1 VSVGGGAGFEGYVSV
16 RYPESLNRVVLG
28 LDEGR
33 AIAGQG
39 HRHYLIEL
47 GTQFT
52 CFTGIIVQKLTQKT
66 LVVAGPA
73 AVTGELRWWVE
84 PELGEGG
91 GVRLRQTSYSRYV
104 LLQGSAVGER
114 LAEAEGGKES
124 VIGHADVC

>member
-1 VSVGGGAGFEGYVSV
+1 VSLGVGAGYVSI

-28 LDEGR
+28 LDEGG
-33 AIAGQG
+33 AIAGEG

-47 GTQFT
+47 GTQFP
-52 CFTGIIVQKLTQKT
+52 CFTGIKVQKLTQKT

-84 PELGEGG
+84 AELGEGRG
-91 GVRLRQTSYSRYV
+91 GGTLRQTSYSRHV
-104 LLQGSAVGER
+104 QLQGSAVGER

-124 VIGHADVC
+124 VVGHADVC